1 MVSFEQKVQW
11 NQVFQIDKEEFKA
24 WIQLLFRYDLRI
36 DYRDLNNVTSL
47 NVLDSADKGKIWYPK
62 LGFTN
67 ALGPFQTQM
76 DDLTSGVLIREGDP
90 IKEDVTLAIEGIK
103 SIE

>member
-1 MVSFEQKVQW
+1 M
-11 NQVFQIDKEEFKA
+11 
-24 WIQLLFRYDLRI
+24 
-36 DYRDLNNVTSL
+36 

-76 DDLTSGVLIREGDP
+76 DELTSGVLIREGDP
-90 IKEDVTLAIEGIK
+90 IKEDVTLAIEGKK
-103 SIE
+103 SMIISYNFM

>member
-1 MVSFEQKVQW
+1 M
-11 NQVFQIDKEEFKA
+11 
-24 WIQLLFRYDLRI
+24 
-36 DYRDLNNVTSL
+36 

-76 DDLTSGVLIREGDP
+76 DELTSGVLIREGDP
-90 IKEDVTLAIEGIK
+90 IKEDVTLAIEGINPIQGEGYYRTNRNLRLIT
-103 SIE
+103 SILFL